1 MKLREGFTE
10 NSLRNE
16 EEALESRV
24 VDSTI
29 DAISLDDVAQVKTRL
44 GVING
49 LLMLALF
56 ERAGRIKHVTPLVD
70 QSRSVEVIAS
80 QNNLLV
86 MALRTNNL
94 PRFIEDP
101 LAGMIV
107 VEFYRDNDVRYHPT
121 KAWRRGDRDRN
132 GSHAAC

>member
-107 VEFYRDNDVRYHPT
+107 VEFYRERCSVNFESFGT
-121 KAWRRGDRDRN
+121 
-132 GSHAAC
+132 

>member
-1 MKLREGFTE
+1 MPVNEQSVDRRRKYDPGLIIMKLREGFTE

-86 MALRTNNL
+86 MALRTYHSKNAGAGIL
-94 PRFIEDP
+94 GP
-101 LAGMIV
+101 LSGH
-107 VEFYRDNDVRYHPT
+107 E
-121 KAWRRGDRDRN
+121 
-132 GSHAAC
+132 